1 MKLGLFT
8 SGYQREPL
16 EHMFQDAA
24 RFGYDY
30 IELWGG
36 RPHAYPPDLNRYGT
50 QELRS
55 LSDRYGIP
63 ISIFTPELN
72 AYPYNFMLG
81 TEAQRQNCVE
91 YIKQCMDA
99 ASALGCQATL
109 ISAAHAG
116 NLTSREAIW
125 DRLVRT
131 LQELV
136 PHAERLG
143 QKLILEPLTPYE
155 SNTVTSANDLYSVFQ
170 AVPSEALVG
179 MCDVAAP
186 FVQHE
191 SISAYFDKLGQKM
204 YHMHIVDSSGS
215 DDVHLVPGEGRL
227 PLPELMYELKERDYH
242 GSATIELVTNYLNE
256 PRFYARRA
264 IQNLRQMMQEGD
276 SYAY

>member
-8 SGYQREPL
+8 SGYQREPA

-36 RPHAYPPDLNRYGT
+36 RPHAYPPDLNQYGVR
-50 QELRS
+50 ELRS
-55 LSDRYGIP
+55 LSERYGIP
-63 ISIFTPELN
+63 IPIFTPEIN

-81 TEAQRQNCVE
+81 TENQRQDSVR
-91 YIKQCMDA
+91 YIKRCMDA
-99 ASALGCQATL
+99 ASALGCEATL

-116 NLTSREAIW
+116 NSASREEIW

-136 PHAERLG
+136 SYAEYLG

-155 SNTVTSANDLYSVFQ
+155 SNTVTSANDLSSVFQ

-179 MCDVAAP
+179 MCDVAVP

-191 SISAYFDKLGQKM
+191 SILAYFDKLGQKM
-204 YHMHIVDSSGS
+204 YHMHIIDSSGN
-215 DDVHLVPGEGRL
+215 DDVHLVPGEGCL
-227 PLPELMYELKERDYH
+227 PLPELMAELKERNYQ

-264 IQNLRQMMQEGD
+264 IQNLRQMM
-276 SYAY
+276 